1 MSIEVIA
8 PVSRSKSINV
18 RVESAHWQQYLEY

>member
-8 PVSRSKSINV
+8 PVSRSKSIEV
-18 RVESAHWQQYLEY
+18 RVEAPTWQEYLLY